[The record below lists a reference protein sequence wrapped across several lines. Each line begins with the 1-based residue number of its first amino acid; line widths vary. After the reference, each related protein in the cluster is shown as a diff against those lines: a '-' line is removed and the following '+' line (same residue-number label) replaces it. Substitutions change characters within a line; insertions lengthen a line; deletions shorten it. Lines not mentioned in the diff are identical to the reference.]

1 MSTSIFE
8 IRVENDAYD
17 ASQLIGDWNQDQDAR
32 KLAIA
37 RPPDTSGGETFD
49 PKLIELA
56 ASLIVSVT
64 SSVTSAMVVAK
75 LQELAARRKLKIQVE
90 AQPGAGDKAE
100 ISIVPK
106 P

>member
-8 IRVENDAYD
+8 IRVEKDAYE

-37 RPPDTSGGETFD
+37 RPLDSSGGETFD
-49 PKLIELA
+49 PNLIALA

-64 SSVTSAMVVAK
+64 SSVTSAMIVSK
-75 LQELAARRKLKIQVE
+75 LQELAAKRKLKVQVE
-90 AQPGAGDKAE
+90 TQPGIGDKAE
-100 ISIVPK
+100 IRIVPK